1 MPTASCR
8 QSWTAL
14 SSAMR
19 CTLCDM
25 ATLTIRTDS
34 AIEKALAA
42 LTRDGASR
50 SEATRAAILAAER
63 EQRRRSIRAEAEA
76 LRADAEDVAASRELA
91 QEMAAVRAW

>member
-1 MPTASCR
+1 
-8 QSWTAL
+8 
-14 SSAMR
+14 
-19 CTLCDM
+19 M